1 MNKTDPTGL
10 SFWSFVG
17 SVVGVVVGVIAA
29 VAIVAVV
36 VATGGVAG
44 VLIGIGL
51 ALGASLA
58 VTGVSYLIASNVD
71 PNSGFGQFMRG
82 FMIGFNAGMNGVLAT
97 AIFGPAGAALGV
109 IDFLATF
116 DGIAKNSTYQG
127 ILGWT
132 SWLMPM
138 SWGAT
143 GLGLAFYVVNL
154 VVAGVTGNQWNAAR
168 IDKLAIDW
176 KTGAIVMSG
185 GLIRGPTAFDMGNF
199 VFMNPNYVDGS
210 TPDRTF
216 DAVLRHE
223 TGHTLEVAAFGTA
236 FLVAD
241 FIGENVVGAG
251 ANDYGEKIAESHAD
265 RAGYSTIPMWG

>member
-1 MNKTDPTGL
+1 MDE
-10 SFWSFVG
+10 
-17 SVVGVVVGVIAA
+17 
-29 VAIVAVV
+29 
-36 VATGGVAG
+36 
-44 VLIGIGL
+44 L
-51 ALGASLA
+51 A
-58 VTGVSYLIASNVD
+58 D
-71 PNSGFGQFMRG
+71 
-82 FMIGFNAGMNGVLAT
+82 
-97 AIFGPAGAALGV
+97 
-109 IDFLATF
+109 
-116 DGIAKNSTYQG
+116 AK
-127 ILGWT
+127 
-132 SWLMPM
+132 

-143 GLGLAFYVVNL
+143 GLGLAVYVVNL
-154 VVAGVTGNQWNAAR
+154 VVAGVTGNQWNAAK

-176 KTGAIVMSG
+176 KTGT
-185 GLIRGPTAFDMGNF
+185 IRGPTAFDMGNF